1 MSSVTCVNMI
11 GMGHAIP
18 QHDVVYRGLVL
29 PLGMIDEELILVLV
43 SQNNGGELCGD
54 VAVVTLLIV

>member
-1 MSSVTCVNMI
+1 MI